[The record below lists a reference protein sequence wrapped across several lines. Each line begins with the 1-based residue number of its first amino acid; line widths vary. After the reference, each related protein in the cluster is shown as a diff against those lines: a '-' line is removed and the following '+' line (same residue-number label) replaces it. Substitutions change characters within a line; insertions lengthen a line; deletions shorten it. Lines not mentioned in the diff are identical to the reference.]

1 MLSLADLDQNNVVD
15 IDLGSAEFKAN
26 ALRYI
31 AEWARQPPF
40 YVLGYGQPQVIVGRY
55 ADVH

>member
-1 MLSLADLDQNNVVD
+1 MLSLADLDKNNVVD
-15 IDLGSAEFKAN
+15 IDLGSTEFKAN
-26 ALRYI
+26 AHRYM